1 MGRILALDYGLK
13 RIGIAVSD
21 PLQIIAQ
28 QLITL
33 SPSEIWQFLDGYF
46 SKEEVELV
54 LIGYPVQT
62 NGKGGS
68 DALRFIN
75 PFIERFLKRY
85 PHIPLRQVD
94 ERFTSKIA
102 QRLLIEGGFSK
113 SQRQDKGRIDRMSAA
128 IMLQEYLNAK
138 KC

>member
-21 PLQIIAQ
+21 PLQMIAQ

>member
-113 SQRQDKGRIDRMSAA
+113 SQQQDKGRIDRMSAA

>member
-1 MGRILALDYGLK
+1 M
-13 RIGIAVSD
+13 
-21 PLQIIAQ
+21 IAQ

>member
-1 MGRILALDYGLK
+1 LGRILALDYGLK

-113 SQRQDKGRIDRMSAA
+113 SQQQDKGRIDRMSAA

>member
-1 MGRILALDYGLK
+1 LGRILALDYGLK